1 MNDFGWIFLPLVGI
15 AGWYLAKYHDWQSS
29 TKSAECGSAYYKS
42 INYLLNEQPDKAI
55 EVFIQMLE
63 IDSETV
69 ETHLALGNLFRRRG
83 EVDRAIRIHQNLI
96 ARANLSDEQRNQALL
111 ELGQDYMKAGL
122 FDRAESLFLELIDI
136 NAHCE
141 TALKFLV
148 AIYQQEKEW
157 GKAIST
163 AERLQDQSKES
174 MKVEIAHYYC
184 ELAEEEGQVDQA
196 QSLLQKAMDYDE
208 KCVRASIMLGNL
220 YMARSDYQQAI
231 QSFSTVH
238 QQDSDFCPQVLPR
251 LMECHEHYNGVKE
264 MMSYLE
270 KILKDHFS
278 IPLMLMLADLIRAEE
293 GDKKAIEFLASQ
305 LRIHPSIQGLE
316 QLVAFSLKQSNEAEQ
331 ETLEILHD
339 LMQKLLYNRPNY
351 QCQACGFEGKSLHWQ
366 CPRCKSWAQVKPIQT
381 SSKYY

>member
-1 MNDFGWIFLPLVGI
+1 MEIIWLLLPLAGLFGWYI
-15 AGWYLAKYHDWQSS
+15 AQYQARQHSVKNV
-29 TKSAECGSAYYKS
+29 ECGTAYYKS

-63 IDSETV
+63 IDSDTV

-96 ARANLSDEQRNQALL
+96 ARANLSEEQRTQALL

-136 NAHCE
+136 NAHSE
-141 TALKFLV
+141 LALKLLV
-148 AIYQQEKEW
+148 TIYQQEKEW
-157 GKAIST
+157 NKAIET
-163 AERLQDQSKES
+163 AERLQDQNKES
-174 MKVEIAHYYC
+174 MKVEISHYYC
-184 ELAEEEGQVDQA
+184 ELAEEEEQQGHTDQVHT
-196 QSLLQKAMDYDE
+196 LLMRAMAYDE
-208 KCVRASIMLGNL
+208 NCVRASIMLGNL

-231 QSFSTVH
+231 QSFSIVH
-238 QQDSDFCPQVLPR
+238 KQDADFCPQVLPR
-251 LMECHEHYNGVKE
+251 LMACHEHSSGVKE

-278 IPLMLMLADLIRAEE
+278 VPLMLMLADLIRAEE
-293 GDKKAIEFLASQ
+293 SNKKAIDFLASQ

-316 QLVAFSLKQSNEAEQ
+316 QLVAFSLQHSNSAEQ
-331 ETLEILHD
+331 ATLELLHD
-339 LMQKLLYNRPNY
+339 LMQKLLHDRPNY

-366 CPRCKSWAQVKPIQT
+366 CPRCKSWAQVKPIQI
-381 SSKYY
+381 SS